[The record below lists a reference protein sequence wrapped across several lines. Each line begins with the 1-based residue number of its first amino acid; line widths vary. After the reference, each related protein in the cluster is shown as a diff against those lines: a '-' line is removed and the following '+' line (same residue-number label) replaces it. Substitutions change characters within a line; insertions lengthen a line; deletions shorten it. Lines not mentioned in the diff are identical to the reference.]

1 MVEFL
6 LRPQVAKQ
14 VLHTGQAWPEGGS
27 LALPTRPGLGVELDE
42 TKIDSRR
49 EL

>member
-14 VLHTGQAWPEGGS
+14 ALHAGAGWPERGS
-27 LALPTRPGLGVELDE
+27 LALPTQPGLGVELDSS
-42 TKIDSRR
+42 KIDSRR
-49 EL
+49 AL